1 MKTQKLTLKQLQQL
15 ITEAVKTH
23 SKLNESSDDSTVAYA
38 KKVDAFIEET
48 LKKAKDL
55 AEEGNELV
63 NPAEGRS
70 FDKDQAERN
79 RFNMTRVGF
88 LKRLS
93 SGLAASWEAL
103 KRDTV

>member
-55 AEEGNELV
+55 AEEGNELLV
-63 NPAEGRS
+63 LLGRHVAAGG
-70 FDKDQAERN
+70 DPRRD
-79 RFNMTRVGF
+79 RVA
-88 LKRLS
+88 RR
-93 SGLAASWEAL
+93 
-103 KRDTV
+103 RDLLVWLLHAKH